1 MNELFTYLFDENVLK
16 NKLREKWIK
25 LYDFNFVDKEII
37 GGLLTTKKN
46 ISDLLTFI
54 YNKATASNLTV
65 EQKEEEEQKEEQIPG
80 ALSIAP
86 STTLKTKTKIEE
98 KKGEKLEKETAKTK
112 SFKKVTIPVPFN
124 LSENKPR
131 ILQEPMAIS
140 NQIKIKPL
148 PLADYKKT
156 SLKEIEEKRKEQ
168 LEIIKKN
175 IIEKNKKAKGFDLQ
189 TDKRPMNFDR
199 IKEEV
204 ENKIQS
210 TLQFDN
216 KYMNPP
222 KDFSKYEADV
232 KYNEA
237 AIIREE
243 YLIDKKNK
251 EEEAALNKILIEKKD
266 SKEFE
271 RWQSEMKIK
280 DDIIKMQEIEK
291 RKLELELNR
300 EVAST
305 YMQRR
310 IQKNQLKA
318 AEHKKQEII
327 NMKKKAEEKAEDI
340 KQKKQVIKEIKKEQ
354 ENVAKQKIQKKKE
367 NQELYKNRKKEFN
380 ELNLI
385 AKEERKIYLERRD
398 DLIRQIRELEKLP
411 IKRTTGFDPT
421 ETPGYGLLEEMSLVE
436 LRERLALQK
445 RMHAD
450 EIKSKKEEN
459 KLRMQERA
467 DEIVNKAQIIQENRD
482 RLRNMKEIERKAKK
496 DAILAEKERIK
507 AAREKS
513 LFEVKQKIE
522 NKKQKLKKED
532 EIFQKKIREIK
543 LQRQFLQLGRD
554 AVEFKQFKQI
564 EDGVERKIND
574 RQNQDLIDQL
584 ALEKIKWVDVK
595 IRHTDAK
602 KINKNM
608 KEMINNYNNA
618 YELSGTLNQMIGDED
633 KMYKKAVYDRERALN
648 KYLQDDIKEKNKFC
662 FEMQQ
667 KTMKKNKSHGIN
679 NRRLSAKNN
688 EKMNNTEK
696 INLNNDEEKKV
707 NEGSD
712 EEEKNE
718 IQNKIDNE
726 NILSQNH
733 SGQRA
738 HSGQPGP
745 ADPQDRRAP
754 ASR

>member
-1 MNELFTYLFDENVLK
+1 MNELFTYLFDEDILK

-25 LYDFNFVDKEII
+25 LYDFNFVDNEII
-37 GGLLTTKKN
+37 GGLLNTKKN

-54 YNKATASNLTV
+54 YNKATASNLPV
-65 EQKEEEEQKEEQIPG
+65 ETKDMAKSELG
-80 ALSIAP
+80 IA
-86 STTLKTKTKIEE
+86 STTEKTKTKIEE
-98 KKGEKLEKETAKTK
+98 TKEAKNVSK
-112 SFKKVTIPVPFN
+112 SKSVKKVTIPVPFN

-131 ILQEPMAIS
+131 ILQEPMAIP
-140 NQIKIKPL
+140 NQLKFKPL
-148 PLADYKKT
+148 PLANYHKT
-156 SLKEIEEKRKEQ
+156 SLNEINEKRKEQ
-168 LEIIKKN
+168 LQLIKNN
-175 IIEKNKKAKGFDLQ
+175 IIERNEKDKGFDLK
-189 TDKRPMNFDR
+189 TDKRPTNIEKVR
-199 IKEEV
+199 EEV
-204 ENKIQS
+204 ENKIKS
-210 TLQFDN
+210 TLQFNN
-216 KYMNPP
+216 KYMNPI
-222 KDFSKYEADV
+222 KDFSKCEADV

-266 SKEFE
+266 SKEFD
-271 RWQSEMKIK
+271 RWQNEMKIK

-318 AEHKKQEII
+318 AEHKKQELL
-327 NMKKKAEEKAEDI
+327 NLKKKAEEKAEDI
-340 KQKKQVIKEIKKEQ
+340 KNKKEVIKELHKGQ
-354 ENVAKQKIQKKKE
+354 ENVVKQKIQKVKD

-385 AKEERKIYLERRD
+385 AKEEQKIYLDRRD

-411 IKRTTGFDPT
+411 IRRTTGFDPT

-445 RMHAD
+445 RMLAD

-467 DEIVNKAQIIQENRD
+467 DELINKAQIIQENRD
-482 RLRNMKEIERKAKK
+482 RLRNQKEIERKAKK
-496 DAILAEKERIK
+496 DARIAEKERLRI
-507 AAREKS
+507 AREKS

-564 EDGVERKIND
+564 EDGMERKIND
-574 RQNQDLIDQL
+574 KQNQDLIDQL
-584 ALEKIKWVDVK
+584 ALEKVNWVDIK
-595 IRHTDAK
+595 IRYKDAQK
-602 KINKNM
+602 SNKST
-608 KEMINNYNNA
+608 KELLNNYNNA
-618 YELSGTLNQMIGDED
+618 YSLSGTLNRMINDED

-648 KYLQDDIKEKNKFC
+648 KYLQEDIKEKNKFC
-662 FEMQQ
+662 FMMQQ
-667 KTMKKNKSHGIN
+667 KTMQKAMKKNKSQMN
-679 NRRLSAKNN
+679 PRRRIFVFL
-688 EKMNNTEK
+688 
-696 INLNNDEEKKV
+696 
-707 NEGSD
+707 GG
-712 EEEKNE
+712 KNE
-718 IQNKIDNE
+718 IRLL
-726 NILSQNH
+726 ILLSFY
-733 SGQRA
+733 QR
-738 HSGQPGP
+738 
-745 ADPQDRRAP
+745 
-754 ASR
+754 

>member
-98 KKGEKLEKETAKTK
+98 KKGEKMEKETAKTK

-696 INLNNDEEKKV
+696 INLNNEEEKKV

-726 NILSQNH
+726 NTLSQN
-733 SGQRA
+733 QA
-738 HSGQPGP
+738 IP
-745 ADPQDRRAP
+745 A
-754 ASR
+754 

>member
-1 MNELFTYLFDENVLK
+1 MNELFTYLFDEDVLK

-25 LYDFNFVDKEII
+25 LYDFNFVDKDII

-54 YNKATASNLTV
+54 YNKATASNLPV
-65 EQKEEEEQKEEQIPG
+65 DEKDKEKEITPNPPT
-80 ALSIAP
+80 IAP
-86 STTLKTKTKIEE
+86 STTLKTTKIEE
-98 KKGEKLEKETAKTK
+98 TKDEKFTKETTKPKTG
-112 SFKKVTIPVPFN
+112 KKVTIPVPFN

-131 ILQEPMAIS
+131 VLQEPMAIS
-140 NQIKIKPL
+140 NQVKIKPL
-148 PLADYKKT
+148 PLANYKKT

-168 LEIIKKN
+168 LQIIKEN
-175 IIEKNKKAKGFDLQ
+175 IIEKNKKAKLFDLK
-189 TDKRPMNFDR
+189 TDKRPTNTEKVR
-199 IKEEV
+199 EEV
-204 ENKIQS
+204 ENKIKA

-216 KYMNPP
+216 KYMNPI
-222 KDFSKYEADV
+222 KDFSKCDADV
-232 KYNEA
+232 RYNEA

-251 EEEAALNKILIEKKD
+251 EEEAALNKILVEKKD

-318 AEHKKQEII
+318 AEHKKQELI

-340 KQKKQVIKEIKKEQ
+340 KQKKEVIKEIHKEQ
-354 ENVAKQKIQKKKE
+354 ENVAKQKAQKKKE
-367 NQELYKNRKKEFN
+367 NQELYKNRKKEYN

-385 AKEERKIYLERRD
+385 AQEEKKILLERRD

-411 IKRTTGFDPT
+411 IRRTTGFDPT

-445 RMHAD
+445 RMHLD

-467 DEIVNKAQIIQENRD
+467 DELVNKAQIIQENRD

-496 DAILAEKERIK
+496 DAIIAEKARIK
-507 AAREKS
+507 AQREKS

-522 NKKQKLKKED
+522 NKKQKLKRED

-696 INLNNDEEKKV
+696 INLNNEEEKKV

-726 NILSQNH
+726 NTLSQN
-733 SGQRA
+733 QA
-738 HSGQPGP
+738 IP
-745 ADPQDRRAP
+745 A
-754 ASR
+754 

>member
-1 MNELFTYLFDENVLK
+1 MNELFTYLFDEDVLK

-25 LYDFNFVDKEII
+25 LYDFNFIDNEVI
-37 GGLLTTKKN
+37 GGLLNTKKN
-46 ISDLLTFI
+46 LGDLLIFI
-54 YNKATASNLTV
+54 YNKATASNLPV
-65 EQKEEEEQKEEQIPG
+65 ETKESPLPQSEIG
-80 ALSIAP
+80 IAT
-86 STTLKTKTKIEE
+86 TTLKTKS
-98 KKGEKLEKETAKTK
+98 KLEETKEGKITK
-112 SFKKVTIPVPFN
+112 SKSVKKVTVPVPFN
-124 LSENKPR
+124 LSQNKPR
-131 ILQEPMAIS
+131 VLQEPMAIS
-140 NQIKIKPL
+140 NHVKPTPL
-148 PLADYKKT
+148 PLANYKKT
-156 SLKEIEEKRKEQ
+156 SLKDIENKRKEHLQ
-168 LEIIKKN
+168 LIKNN
-175 IIEKNKKAKGFDLQ
+175 IIERREKDKGFDLK
-189 TDKRPMNFDR
+189 TDKRPTNFEKVKD
-199 IKEEV
+199 EV
-204 ENKIQS
+204 ENKIKS
-210 TLQFDN
+210 TLQFNN
-216 KYMNPP
+216 KYLNP
-222 KDFSKYEADV
+222 KIDFSKYEADV

-266 SKEFE
+266 SKEFD
-271 RWQSEMKIK
+271 RWQNEMKIK

-318 AEHKKQEII
+318 AEHKKQEML

-340 KQKKQVIKEIKKEQ
+340 KNKKEVIKEIHKGQ
-354 ENVAKQKIQKKKE
+354 ENVIKQKVQKTKD
-367 NQELYKNRKKEFN
+367 NQELYKNRKKEYN

-385 AKEERKIYLERRD
+385 AQEEKKIYLDRRD

-411 IKRTTGFDPT
+411 IRRTTGFDPT

-445 RMHAD
+445 RMLAD

-467 DEIVNKAQIIQENRD
+467 DELVNKAQIIQENRD
-482 RLRNMKEIERKAKK
+482 RLRNQKEIERKAKK
-496 DAILAEKERIK
+496 DAKIAEKERLRM
-507 AAREKS
+507 AREKS

-564 EDGVERKIND
+564 EDGMERKIND

-584 ALEKIKWVDVK
+584 ALEKVKWVDVK
-595 IRHTDAK
+595 GRYDDAK
-602 KINKNM
+602 KSNKYT
-608 KEMINNYNNA
+608 KDLLNNYNNA
-618 YELSGTLNQMIGDED
+618 YSLSSTLNRMIDDED

-648 KYLQDDIKEKNKFC
+648 KYLQEDIKEKNKFC
-662 FEMQQ
+662 FMMQQ
-667 KTMKKNKSHGIN
+667 ETMQKPMKKNKSSVTHRRVNNNLGTNPNIDKIN
-679 NRRLSAKNN
+679 INVNNNIQKEKNN
-688 EKMNNTEK
+688 E
-696 INLNNDEEKKV
+696 EEVQKV

-712 EEEKNE
+712 DDEQNA
-718 IQNKIDNE
+718 IQNKLQNE
-726 NILSQNH
+726 KLLSQN
-733 SGQRA
+733 
-738 HSGQPGP
+738 QPI
-745 ADPQDRRAP
+745 
-754 ASR
+754 ST

>member
-1 MNELFTYLFDENVLK
+1 MNELFTYLFDEDILK

-25 LYDFNFVDKEII
+25 LYDFNFVDKDII

-54 YNKATASNLTV
+54 YNKATASNLPV
-65 EQKEEEEQKEEQIPG
+65 EEQEGIPQ
-80 ALSIAP
+80 SPP
-86 STTLKTKTKIEE
+86 STTLKTKSKLEETKEE
-98 KKGEKLEKETAKTK
+98 KTLKETTTKPKT
-112 SFKKVTIPVPFN
+112 SKKVTIPVPFN

-131 ILQEPMAIS
+131 VLQEPMAIS

-148 PLADYKKT
+148 PLANYKKT
-156 SLKEIEEKRKEQ
+156 SLKDIEEKRKEQ
-168 LEIIKKN
+168 LQIIKNN
-175 IIEKNKKAKGFDLQ
+175 IIDKNKKAKGFDLE
-189 TDKRPMNFDR
+189 TEKRPTNLEKIRD
-199 IKEEV
+199 EV
-204 ENKIQS
+204 ESKIQA

-216 KYMNPP
+216 KYMNPI
-222 KDFSKYEADV
+222 KDFSKCEADV

-251 EEEAALNKILIEKKD
+251 EEEAALNKILVEKKD

-271 RWQSEMKIK
+271 RWQNEMKIK

-327 NMKKKAEEKAEDI
+327 NMKKKAEENAEDVR
-340 KQKKQVIKEIKKEQ
+340 QKKEVIKEIKKEQ
-354 ENVAKQKIQKKKE
+354 ENVVKQKIAKKKE

-385 AKEERKIYLERRD
+385 AQEEKKILLERRD

-411 IKRTTGFDPT
+411 IRRTTGFDPT

-445 RMHAD
+445 RMHLD

-467 DEIVNKAQIIQENRD
+467 DELVYKAQMIQENRD
-482 RLRNMKEIERKAKK
+482 RLRNTKEIERKAKK
-496 DAILAEKERIK
+496 DAIIAEKARIK
-507 AAREKS
+507 AQREKS

-595 IRHTDAK
+595 MKHTDAK
-602 KINKNM
+602 KINKDL
-608 KEMINNYNNA
+608 KEMLNNYNNA
-618 YELSGTLNQMIGDED
+618 YELSGTLNQMIHDED

-667 KTMKKNKSHGIN
+667 KTMKKKNIKKNKSYGTKVN
-679 NRRLSAKNN
+679 NKLA
-688 EKMNNTEK
+688 EKIISDEKLNNTEK
-696 INLNNDEEKKV
+696 INFNNEEDKKV

-718 IQNKIDNE
+718 IQNKIENE
-726 NILSQNH
+726 NILSQN
-733 SGQRA
+733 QA
-738 HSGQPGP
+738 VP
-745 ADPQDRRAP
+745 A
-754 ASR
+754 

>member
-1 MNELFTYLFDENVLK
+1 MNELFTYLFDEDVLK

-25 LYDFNFVDKEII
+25 LYDFNFVDKDII

-46 ISDLLTFI
+46 ISDLLTFV
-54 YNKATASNLTV
+54 YNKATASNLPV
-65 EQKEEEEQKEEQIPG
+65 DEKEKEVSVNPP
-80 ALSIAP
+80 SVAP
-86 STTLKTKTKIEE
+86 STTLKTKTKGEE
-98 KKGEKLEKETAKTK
+98 RKDEKYQKEETKPKTN
-112 SFKKVTIPVPFN
+112 KKVTIPVPFN

-140 NQIKIKPL
+140 NQVKMKLL
-148 PLADYKKT
+148 PLANYKKT
-156 SLKEIEEKRKEQ
+156 SLKDIEEKRKEQ
-168 LEIIKKN
+168 LKIIKNN
-175 IIEKNKKAKGFDLQ
+175 ILEKYKKAKGFELE
-189 TDKRPMNFDR
+189 TEKRPTNLEK
-199 IKEEV
+199 IKAEV
-204 ENKIQS
+204 DEKS
-210 TLQFDN
+210 EAAKQFNN
-216 KYMNPP
+216 KYMNPI
-222 KDFSKYEADV
+222 KDFSKCEADV
-232 KYNEA
+232 RYNEA

-251 EEEAALNKILIEKKD
+251 EEEAALNKILVEKKD

-318 AEHKKQEII
+318 AEHKKQELI

-340 KQKKQVIKEIKKEQ
+340 KQKKEVIKEIHKEQ
-354 ENVAKQKIQKKKE
+354 ENVAKQKAQKKKE
-367 NQELYKNRKKEFN
+367 NQELYKNRKKEYN

-385 AKEERKIYLERRD
+385 AQEEKKILLERRD

-411 IKRTTGFDPT
+411 IRRTTGFDPT

-445 RMHAD
+445 RMHLD

-467 DEIVNKAQIIQENRD
+467 DELVNKAQIIQENRD

-496 DAILAEKERIK
+496 DAIIAEKARIK
-507 AAREKS
+507 AQREKS

-522 NKKQKLKKED
+522 NKKQKLKRED

-595 IRHTDAK
+595 MRHTDAK
-602 KINKNM
+602 KINKDLKDM
-608 KEMINNYNNA
+608 LNNYNNA
-618 YELSGTLNQMIGDED
+618 YELSGTLNQMIHDED

-667 KTMKKNKSHGIN
+667 KTMKKNNIKKNKSYGTNIN
-679 NRRLSAKNN
+679 NKRAENMVNTDKL
-688 EKMNNTEK
+688 NNTEK
-696 INLNNDEEKKV
+696 INFNNDEDKKV

-718 IQNKIDNE
+718 IQNKIENE
-726 NILSQNH
+726 NILSQN
-733 SGQRA
+733 QA
-738 HSGQPGP
+738 VP
-745 ADPQDRRAP
+745 A
-754 ASR
+754 

>member
-25 LYDFNFVDKEII
+25 LYDFNFVDKDII

-54 YNKATASNLTV
+54 YNKATASHLSV
-65 EQKEEEEQKEEQIPG
+65 DEKEESAPFPETVG
-80 ALSIAP
+80 P
-86 STTLKTKTKIEE
+86 STTVGTKSKPEETKGGQ
-98 KKGEKLEKETAKTK
+98 KFEKELSKPK
-112 SFKKVTIPVPFN
+112 LNKKVTIPVPFN

-131 ILQEPMAIS
+131 VLQEPMAIS

-148 PLADYKKT
+148 PLANYKKT

-168 LEIIKKN
+168 LQIIKNN
-175 IIEKNKKAKGFDLQ
+175 IIEKHKKAKAFELQ
-189 TDKRPMNFDR
+189 TDKRPTNIEKIRD
-199 IKEEV
+199 EV

-216 KYMNPP
+216 KYMNPI
-222 KDFSKYEADV
+222 KDFSKCDADV

-310 IQKNQLKA
+310 IQKNQIKA

-327 NMKKKAEEKAEDI
+327 NMKKRAEEKAEDI
-340 KQKKQVIKEIKKEQ
+340 RQKKEVIKEIQKEK
-354 ENVAKQKIQKKKE
+354 ENVVKQKIQKKKE

-385 AKEERKIYLERRD
+385 SQEEKKIYLQRRD

-445 RMHAD
+445 KMHLD

-467 DEIVNKAQIIQENRD
+467 DELVNKAQIIQENRD

-496 DAILAEKERIK
+496 DAIIREKERIK
-507 AAREKS
+507 AMREKS

-595 IRHTDAK
+595 IKHTDAK
-602 KINKNM
+602 KVNKDL
-608 KEMINNYNNA
+608 KEMLNNYNKE
-618 YELSGTLNQMIGDED
+618 YELSGTLNQMIDDED

-667 KTMKKNKSHGIN
+667 KTMKKNTIKKNKSHGNNIN
-679 NRRLSAKNN
+679 NKKIEGIPSIN
-688 EKMNNTEK
+688 MNNTEK
-696 INLNNDEEKKV
+696 INLNNEDKKV
-707 NEGSD
+707 NDGSD

-726 NILSQNH
+726 NILAQN
-733 SGQRA
+733 
-738 HSGQPGP
+738 QPIP
-745 ADPQDRRAP
+745 A
-754 ASR
+754 

>member
-1 MNELFTYLFDENVLK
+1 MNELFTYLLDEDVLK

-25 LYDFNFVDKEII
+25 LYDFNFVDKDII

-54 YNKATASNLTV
+54 YNKATASNLPV
-65 EQKEEEEQKEEQIPG
+65 DEKEIEKEITPNPPT
-80 ALSIAP
+80 IAP
-86 STTLKTKTKIEE
+86 STTLKTTKIEE
-98 KKGEKLEKETAKTK
+98 TKDEKFTKETTKPKTG
-112 SFKKVTIPVPFN
+112 KKVTIPVPFN

-140 NQIKIKPL
+140 NQVKIKPL
-148 PLADYKKT
+148 PLANYKKT

-168 LEIIKKN
+168 LQIIKEN
-175 IIEKNKKAKGFDLQ
+175 IIEKNKKAKLFDLK
-189 TDKRPMNFDR
+189 TDKRPTNTEKVR
-199 IKEEV
+199 EEV
-204 ENKIQS
+204 ENKIKA
-210 TLQFDN
+210 TLQFNN
-216 KYMNPP
+216 KYMNPI
-222 KDFSKYEADV
+222 KDFSKCDADV
-232 KYNEA
+232 RYNEA

-251 EEEAALNKILIEKKD
+251 EEEAALNKILVEKKD

-318 AEHKKQEII
+318 AEHKKQELI

-340 KQKKQVIKEIKKEQ
+340 KQKKEVIKEIHKEQ
-354 ENVAKQKIQKKKE
+354 ENVAKQKAQKKKE
-367 NQELYKNRKKEFN
+367 NQELYKNRKKEYN

-385 AKEERKIYLERRD
+385 AQEEKKILLERRD

-411 IKRTTGFDPT
+411 IRRTTGFDPT

-445 RMHAD
+445 RMHLD

-467 DEIVNKAQIIQENRD
+467 DELVNKAQIIQENRD

-496 DAILAEKERIK
+496 DAIIAEKARIK
-507 AAREKS
+507 AQREKS

-522 NKKQKLKKED
+522 NKKQKLKRED

-584 ALEKIKWVDVK
+584 ALEKIKWGDVK
-595 IRHTDAK
+595 MRHTDAK
-602 KINKNM
+602 KINKDLKDM
-608 KEMINNYNNA
+608 LNNYNNA
-618 YELSGTLNQMIGDED
+618 YELSGTLNQMIHDED

-667 KTMKKNKSHGIN
+667 KTMKKNNIKKNKSYGTNIN
-679 NRRLSAKNN
+679 NKRAENMVN
-688 EKMNNTEK
+688 TEKLNNTEK
-696 INLNNDEEKKV
+696 INFNNDEDKKV

-718 IQNKIDNE
+718 IQNKIENE
-726 NILSQNH
+726 NILSQN
-733 SGQRA
+733 QA
-738 HSGQPGP
+738 VP
-745 ADPQDRRAP
+745 A
-754 ASR
+754 

>member
-1 MNELFTYLFDENVLK
+1 MNELFTYLFDEDVLK

-25 LYDFNFVDKEII
+25 LYDFNFVDKDII

-54 YNKATASNLTV
+54 YNKATASHLSV
-65 EQKEEEEQKEEQIPG
+65 DEKEEPTPSPQSVG
-80 ALSIAP
+80 P
-86 STTLKTKTKIEE
+86 STTLMTKSKPEETKG
-98 KKGEKLEKETAKTK
+98 GEKTDKDLTRPKTN
-112 SFKKVTIPVPFN
+112 KKVTIPVPFN

-148 PLADYKKT
+148 PLANYKKT

-168 LEIIKKN
+168 LQIIKEN

-189 TDKRPMNFDR
+189 TDKRPTNIEKIR
-199 IKEEV
+199 EEV
-204 ENKIQS
+204 EKKIQS

-216 KYMNPP
+216 KYMNPI
-222 KDFSKYEADV
+222 KDFSKCEADV

-251 EEEAALNKILIEKKD
+251 EEEAALNKILVEKKD

-291 RKLELELNR
+291 RKLELEMNR

-310 IQKNQLKA
+310 IQKNQIKA

-327 NMKKKAEEKAEDI
+327 NMKKRAEEKAEDI
-340 KQKKQVIKEIKKEQ
+340 RLKKEVIKEIQKEK
-354 ENVAKQKIQKKKE
+354 ENVVKQKIQKKKE

-385 AKEERKIYLERRD
+385 SQEEKKIYLQRRD

-421 ETPGYGLLEEMSLVE
+421 ETPGYGFLEEMSLVE

-445 RMHAD
+445 RMHLD

-467 DEIVNKAQIIQENRD
+467 DELVNKAQIIQENRD

-496 DAILAEKERIK
+496 DAIMREKERIK
-507 AAREKS
+507 AMREKS

-584 ALEKIKWVDVK
+584 ALEKIKWGDVK

-602 KINKNM
+602 KVNKDL
-608 KEMINNYNNA
+608 KEMINNYNKD
-618 YELSGTLNQMIGDED
+618 YELSGTLNQMIDDED

-667 KTMKKNKSHGIN
+667 KTMKKNTIKKNKSHGNNIN
-679 NRRLSAKNN
+679 NKKIVGGVPVREN
-688 EKMNNTEK
+688 MNNTEK
-696 INLNNDEEKKV
+696 INFNNNEDKKV
-707 NEGSD
+707 NDGSD

-718 IQNKIDNE
+718 IRNKIENE
-726 NILSQNH
+726 NILSQN
-733 SGQRA
+733 QA
-738 HSGQPGP
+738 IP
-745 ADPQDRRAP
+745 A
-754 ASR
+754 

>member
-25 LYDFNFVDKEII
+25 LYDFNFVDKDII

-54 YNKATASNLTV
+54 YNKATASNLPV
-65 EQKEEEEQKEEQIPG
+65 EEKEKEKESAGPSPTSVAQ
-80 ALSIAP
+80 
-86 STTLKTKTKIEE
+86 STTLKTKTKTEDS
-98 KKGEKLEKETAKTK
+98 KNQKTGVEVSKIK
-112 SFKKVTIPVPFN
+112 SAKKVTIPVPFN

-140 NQIKIKPL
+140 NEIKIKPL
-148 PLADYKKT
+148 PLANYKKT
-156 SLKEIEEKRKEQ
+156 SLKDIEDKRKEHLQ
-168 LEIIKKN
+168 IIKKN
-175 IIEKNKKAKGFDLQ
+175 IMERNEKSKGFDLE
-189 TDKRPMNFDR
+189 TDKRPTNLEK

-204 ENKIQS
+204 ENKIKS

-216 KYMNPP
+216 KYMNPI
-222 KDFSKYEADV
+222 KDFSKCEADV

-318 AEHKKQEII
+318 AEHKKQEMI
-327 NMKKKAEEKAEDI
+327 NMKKKEEEKKEDI
-340 KQKKQVIKEIKKEQ
+340 KQKKEVIKEIKKEQ
-354 ENVAKQKIQKKKE
+354 ENVAKQKILKKKE

-385 AKEERKIYLERRD
+385 AQEEKKIYLERRD

-445 RMHAD
+445 KMHAD
-450 EIKSKKEEN
+450 EIRAKKEEN
-459 KLRMQERA
+459 KLKMQERA
-467 DEIVNKAQIIQENRD
+467 DELVNKAQIIQENRD

-496 DAILAEKERIK
+496 DAALAQKQRIK
-507 AAREKS
+507 EQREKS
-513 LFEVKQKIE
+513 LFLVKQKIE

-564 EDGVERKIND
+564 EDGIERKIND

-584 ALEKIKWVDVK
+584 ATEKIKWADVT

-602 KINKNM
+602 KVNKDM
-608 KEMINNYNNA
+608 KDMVNNYNKA
-618 YELSGTLNQMIGDED
+618 YALSSTLDQMVNDED

-667 KTMKKNKSHGIN
+667 KTMKKNIKKNKSDVN
-679 NRRLSAKNN
+679 NKLDKKK
-688 EKMNNTEK
+688 EGVNTEK
-696 INLNNDEEKKV
+696 INNNINDDKKV

-718 IQNKIDNE
+718 ILNKIENE
-726 NILSQNH
+726 NILSQN
-733 SGQRA
+733 QA
-738 HSGQPGP
+738 IP
-745 ADPQDRRAP
+745 A
-754 ASR
+754 

>member
-131 ILQEPMAIS
+131 ILKEPMAIS

-679 NRRLSAKNN
+679 NKRLSAKNN

-696 INLNNDEEKKV
+696 INLNNEEEKKV

-726 NILSQNH
+726 NTLSQN
-733 SGQRA
+733 QA
-738 HSGQPGP
+738 IP
-745 ADPQDRRAP
+745 A
-754 ASR
+754 

>member
-1 MNELFTYLFDENVLK
+1 MNELFTYLFDEDVLK

-25 LYDFNFVDKEII
+25 LYDFNFVDKDII

-46 ISDLLTFI
+46 ISDLLTFV
-54 YNKATASNLTV
+54 YNKATASNLPV
-65 EQKEEEEQKEEQIPG
+65 DEKEKEVSVNPP
-80 ALSIAP
+80 SVAP
-86 STTLKTKTKIEE
+86 STTLKTKTKGEE
-98 KKGEKLEKETAKTK
+98 RKDEKYQKEETKPKTN
-112 SFKKVTIPVPFN
+112 KKVTIPVPFN

-140 NQIKIKPL
+140 NQVKMKPL
-148 PLADYKKT
+148 PLANYKKT

-168 LEIIKKN
+168 LKIIKNN
-175 IIEKNKKAKGFDLQ
+175 ILEKYKKAKGFELE
-189 TDKRPMNFDR
+189 TEKRPTNFEK
-199 IKEEV
+199 IKAEV
-204 ENKIQS
+204 DEKS
-210 TLQFDN
+210 EAAKQFNN
-216 KYMNPP
+216 KYMNPI
-222 KDFSKYEADV
+222 KDFSKCEADV
-232 KYNEA
+232 RYNEA

-310 IQKNQLKA
+310 SQKNQLKA
-318 AEHKKQEII
+318 AEHKKQEAI
-327 NMKKKAEEKAEDI
+327 NMKKRALEKEEAI
-340 KQKKQVIKEIKKEQ
+340 KQKKEVIKEIQKEKG
-354 ENVAKQKIQKKKE
+354 NFAKNKMQKEKE
-367 NQELYKNRKKEFN
+367 NQELYKNRKKEYN

-385 AKEERKIYLERRD
+385 AQEEKKILLERRD

-411 IKRTTGFDPT
+411 IRRTTGFDPT

-445 RMHAD
+445 RMHLD

-467 DEIVNKAQIIQENRD
+467 DELVNKAQIIQENRD
-482 RLRNMKEIERKAKK
+482 RLRNIKEVERKAKK
-496 DAILAEKERIK
+496 DAIIAEKERIK

-522 NKKQKLKKED
+522 NKKQKLKRED

-574 RQNQDLIDQL
+574 KQNQDLIDQL

-595 IRHTDAK
+595 ILHNDAK
-602 KINKNM
+602 KVNKDM
-608 KEMINNYNNA
+608 KEMINNYNKD
-618 YELSGTLNQMIGDED
+618 YELSGTLNQMIHEED

-667 KTMKKNKSHGIN
+667 KTMKKNNIKKNKSYGTNITN
-679 NRRLSAKNN
+679 KKTENLISN
-688 EKMNNTEK
+688 EKLNNTEK
-696 INLNNDEEKKV
+696 INFNTDEDKKV

-712 EEEKNE
+712 DEEKNE
-718 IQNKIDNE
+718 IQNKIENE
-726 NILSQNH
+726 NILSQN
-733 SGQRA
+733 QA
-738 HSGQPGP
+738 VP
-745 ADPQDRRAP
+745 A
-754 ASR
+754 

>member
-37 GGLLTTKKN
+37 GGLLTNKKN

-222 KDFSKYEADV
+222 KDFSKCEADV

-696 INLNNDEEKKV
+696 INLNNEEEKKV

-726 NILSQNH
+726 NTLSQN
-733 SGQRA
+733 QA
-738 HSGQPGP
+738 IP
-745 ADPQDRRAP
+745 A
-754 ASR
+754 

>member
-1 MNELFTYLFDENVLK
+1 MNELFTYLFDEDVLK

-25 LYDFNFVDKEII
+25 LYDFNFVDKDII

-54 YNKATASNLTV
+54 YNKATASNLPV
-65 EQKEEEEQKEEQIPG
+65 DEKEKEATLNAP
-80 ALSIAP
+80 SIAP
-86 STTLKTKTKIEE
+86 STTLKTKTKGEE
-98 KKGEKLEKETAKTK
+98 RKDEKYPKEEIKPK
-112 SFKKVTIPVPFN
+112 INKKVTIPVPFN

-131 ILQEPMAIS
+131 ILQKPMAIS
-140 NQIKIKPL
+140 NQVKMKPL
-148 PLADYKKT
+148 PLANYKKT

-168 LEIIKKN
+168 LKIIKNN
-175 IIEKNKKAKGFDLQ
+175 ILEKYKKAKGFELE
-189 TDKRPMNFDR
+189 TEKRPTNFEK
-199 IKEEV
+199 IKAEV
-204 ENKIQS
+204 DEKS
-210 TLQFDN
+210 EAAKQFNN
-216 KYMNPP
+216 KYMNPI
-222 KDFSKYEADV
+222 KDFSKCEADV
-232 KYNEA
+232 RYNEA

-318 AEHKKQEII
+318 AEHKKQEAI
-327 NMKKKAEEKAEDI
+327 NMKKRALEKEEAI
-340 KQKKQVIKEIKKEQ
+340 KQKKEVIKEIQKEKG
-354 ENVAKQKIQKKKE
+354 NFAKNKMQKEKE
-367 NQELYKNRKKEFN
+367 NQELYKNRKKEYN

-385 AKEERKIYLERRD
+385 AQEEKKILLERRD

-411 IKRTTGFDPT
+411 IRRTTGFDPT

-445 RMHAD
+445 RMHLD

-467 DEIVNKAQIIQENRD
+467 DELVNKAQIIQENRD
-482 RLRNMKEIERKAKK
+482 RLRNIKEVERKAKK
-496 DAILAEKERIK
+496 DAIIAEKERIK

-522 NKKQKLKKED
+522 NKKQKLKRED

-574 RQNQDLIDQL
+574 KQNQDLIDQL

-595 IRHTDAK
+595 ILHNDAK
-602 KINKNM
+602 KVNKDM
-608 KEMINNYNNA
+608 KEMINNYNKD
-618 YELSGTLNQMIGDED
+618 YELSGTLNQMIHEED

-667 KTMKKNKSHGIN
+667 KTMKKNNIKKNKSYGTNITN
-679 NRRLSAKNN
+679 KKTENLISN
-688 EKMNNTEK
+688 EKLNNTEK
-696 INLNNDEEKKV
+696 INFNTDEDKKV

-712 EEEKNE
+712 DEEKNE
-718 IQNKIDNE
+718 IQNKIENE
-726 NILSQNH
+726 NILSQN
-733 SGQRA
+733 QA
-738 HSGQPGP
+738 VP
-745 ADPQDRRAP
+745 A
-754 ASR
+754 

>member
-1 MNELFTYLFDENVLK
+1 MNRTYIKDVKLGERNKVEGFIENIR
-16 NKLREKWIK
+16 NKKTMAFIVVKDTTGKLQVTIEKEK
-25 LYDFNFVDKEII
+25 YPEIAEKI
-37 GGLLTTKKN
+37 E
-46 ISDLLTFI
+46 DLLVHSVISVEGVVTANDFVKMGGKEMLPDTLEVLS
-54 YNKATASNLTV
+54 KA
-65 EQKEEEEQKEEQIPG
+65 E
-80 ALSIAP
+80 AL
-86 STTLKTKTKIEE
+86 
-98 KKGEKLEKETAKTK
+98 
-112 SFKKVTIPVPFN
+112 
-124 LSENKPR
+124 
-131 ILQEPMAIS
+131 PMGDDANIDTR
-140 NQIKIKPL
+140 L
-148 PLADYKKT
+148 DY
-156 SLKEIEEKRKEQ
+156 RWV
-168 LEIIKKN
+168 
-175 IIEKNKKAKGFDLQ
+175 DLR
-189 TDKRPMNFDR
+189 TDKRPTNTEKVR
-199 IKEEV
+199 EEV
-204 ENKIQS
+204 ENKIKA

-216 KYMNPP
+216 KYMNPI
-222 KDFSKYEADV
+222 KDFSKCDADV
-232 KYNEA
+232 RYNEA

-251 EEEAALNKILIEKKD
+251 EEEAALNKILVEKKD

-318 AEHKKQEII
+318 AEHKKQELI

-340 KQKKQVIKEIKKEQ
+340 KQKKEVIKEIHKEQ
-354 ENVAKQKIQKKKE
+354 ENVAKQKAQKKKE
-367 NQELYKNRKKEFN
+367 NQELYKNRKKEYN

-385 AKEERKIYLERRD
+385 AQEEKKILLERRD

-411 IKRTTGFDPT
+411 IRRTTGFDPT

-445 RMHAD
+445 RMHLD

-467 DEIVNKAQIIQENRD
+467 DELVNKAQIIQENRD
-482 RLRNMKEIERKAKK
+482 RLRNMKEVERKAKK
-496 DAILAEKERIK
+496 DAIIAEKARIK
-507 AAREKS
+507 AQREKS

-595 IRHTDAK
+595 MRHTDAK
-602 KINKNM
+602 KINKDL
-608 KEMINNYNNA
+608 KEMLNNYNNA
-618 YELSGTLNQMIGDED
+618 YELSGTLNQMIHDED

-667 KTMKKNKSHGIN
+667 KTMKKNNIKKNKSYGTNIN
-679 NRRLSAKNN
+679 NKRTENMVN
-688 EKMNNTEK
+688 TEKLNNTEK
-696 INLNNDEEKKV
+696 INFNTDEDKKV
-707 NEGSD
+707 NEGTD

-726 NILSQNH
+726 NILSQN
-733 SGQRA
+733 QA
-738 HSGQPGP
+738 IP
-745 ADPQDRRAP
+745 A
-754 ASR
+754 

>member
-25 LYDFNFVDKEII
+25 LYDFNFVDKDII

-54 YNKATASNLTV
+54 YNKATASHLSV
-65 EQKEEEEQKEEQIPG
+65 DEKEESAPFPETVG
-80 ALSIAP
+80 P
-86 STTLKTKTKIEE
+86 STTVGTKSKPEETKGGQ
-98 KKGEKLEKETAKTK
+98 KFEKELSKPK
-112 SFKKVTIPVPFN
+112 LNKKVTIPVPFN

-131 ILQEPMAIS
+131 VLQEPMAIS

-148 PLADYKKT
+148 PLANYKKT

-168 LEIIKKN
+168 LQIIKNN
-175 IIEKNKKAKGFDLQ
+175 IIEKHKKAKAFDLQ
-189 TDKRPMNFDR
+189 TDKRPTNIEKIRD
-199 IKEEV
+199 EV

-216 KYMNPP
+216 KYMNPI
-222 KDFSKYEADV
+222 KDFSKCDADV

-310 IQKNQLKA
+310 IQKNQIKA

-327 NMKKKAEEKAEDI
+327 NMKKRAEEKAEDI
-340 KQKKQVIKEIKKEQ
+340 RQKKEVIKEIQKEK
-354 ENVAKQKIQKKKE
+354 ENVVKQKNQKKKE

-385 AKEERKIYLERRD
+385 SQEEKKIYLQRRD

-445 RMHAD
+445 KMHLD

-467 DEIVNKAQIIQENRD
+467 DELVNKAQIIQENRD

-496 DAILAEKERIK
+496 DAIIREKERIK
-507 AAREKS
+507 AMREKS

-595 IRHTDAK
+595 IKHTDAK
-602 KINKNM
+602 KVNKDL
-608 KEMINNYNNA
+608 KEMLNNYNKE
-618 YELSGTLNQMIGDED
+618 YELSGTLNQMIDDED

-667 KTMKKNKSHGIN
+667 KTMKKNTIKKNKSHGNNIN
-679 NRRLSAKNN
+679 NKKIEGVPSIN
-688 EKMNNTEK
+688 MNNTEK
-696 INLNNDEEKKV
+696 INLNNEDKKV
-707 NEGSD
+707 NDGSD

-726 NILSQNH
+726 NILAQN
-733 SGQRA
+733 
-738 HSGQPGP
+738 QPIP
-745 ADPQDRRAP
+745 A
-754 ASR
+754 

>member
-25 LYDFNFVDKEII
+25 LYDFNFVDKDII

-54 YNKATASNLTV
+54 YNKATASHLSV
-65 EQKEEEEQKEEQIPG
+65 DEKEESAPFPETVG
-80 ALSIAP
+80 P
-86 STTLKTKTKIEE
+86 STTVGTKSKPEETKGGQ
-98 KKGEKLEKETAKTK
+98 KFEKELSKPK
-112 SFKKVTIPVPFN
+112 LNKKVTIPVPFN

-131 ILQEPMAIS
+131 VLQEPMAIS

-148 PLADYKKT
+148 PLANYKKT

-168 LEIIKKN
+168 LQIIKNN
-175 IIEKNKKAKGFDLQ
+175 IIEKHKKAKAFDLQ
-189 TDKRPMNFDR
+189 TDKRPTNIEKIRD
-199 IKEEV
+199 EV

-216 KYMNPP
+216 KYMNPI
-222 KDFSKYEADV
+222 KDFSKCDADV

-310 IQKNQLKA
+310 IQKNQIKA

-327 NMKKKAEEKAEDI
+327 NMKKRAEEKAEDI
-340 KQKKQVIKEIKKEQ
+340 RQKKEVIKEIQKEK
-354 ENVAKQKIQKKKE
+354 ENVVKQKIQKKKE

-385 AKEERKIYLERRD
+385 SQEEKKIYLQRRD

-445 RMHAD
+445 KMHLD

-467 DEIVNKAQIIQENRD
+467 DELVNKAQIIQENRD

-496 DAILAEKERIK
+496 DAIIREKERIK
-507 AAREKS
+507 AMREKS

-595 IRHTDAK
+595 IKHTDAK
-602 KINKNM
+602 KVNKDL
-608 KEMINNYNNA
+608 KEMLNNYNKE
-618 YELSGTLNQMIGDED
+618 YELSGTLNQMIDDED

-667 KTMKKNKSHGIN
+667 KTMKKNTIKKNKSHGNNIN
-679 NRRLSAKNN
+679 NKKIEGIPSIN
-688 EKMNNTEK
+688 MNNTEK
-696 INLNNDEEKKV
+696 ININNEDKKV
-707 NEGSD
+707 NDGSD

-726 NILSQNH
+726 NILAQN
-733 SGQRA
+733 
-738 HSGQPGP
+738 QPIP
-745 ADPQDRRAP
+745 A
-754 ASR
+754 

>member
-1 MNELFTYLFDENVLK
+1 MNELFTYLFDEDVLK

-25 LYDFNFVDKEII
+25 LYDFNFVDKDII

-54 YNKATASNLTV
+54 YNKATASNLPV
-65 EQKEEEEQKEEQIPG
+65 DEKEKEKEKETTLNPPT
-80 ALSIAP
+80 IAP
-86 STTLKTKTKIEE
+86 STTLKTTKIEE
-98 KKGEKLEKETAKTK
+98 TKDEKFTKETTKPKTG
-112 SFKKVTIPVPFN
+112 KKVTIPVPFN

-131 ILQEPMAIS
+131 VLQEPMAIS
-140 NQIKIKPL
+140 NQVKIKPL
-148 PLADYKKT
+148 PLANYKKT

-168 LEIIKKN
+168 LQIIKEN
-175 IIEKNKKAKGFDLQ
+175 IIEKNKKAKLFDLR
-189 TDKRPMNFDR
+189 TDKRPTNTEKVR
-199 IKEEV
+199 EEV
-204 ENKIQS
+204 ENKIKA

-216 KYMNPP
+216 KYMNPI
-222 KDFSKYEADV
+222 KDFSKCDADV
-232 KYNEA
+232 RYNEA

-251 EEEAALNKILIEKKD
+251 EEEAALNKILVEKKD

-318 AEHKKQEII
+318 AEHKKQELI

-340 KQKKQVIKEIKKEQ
+340 KQKKEVIKEIHKEQ
-354 ENVAKQKIQKKKE
+354 ENVAKQKAQKKKE
-367 NQELYKNRKKEFN
+367 NQELYKNRKKEYN

-385 AKEERKIYLERRD
+385 AQEEKKILLERRD

-411 IKRTTGFDPT
+411 IRRTTGFDPT

-445 RMHAD
+445 RMHLD

-467 DEIVNKAQIIQENRD
+467 DELVNKAQIIQENRD

-496 DAILAEKERIK
+496 DAILAEKARIK
-507 AAREKS
+507 AQREKS

-522 NKKQKLKKED
+522 NKKQKLKRED

-595 IRHTDAK
+595 MRHTDAK
-602 KINKNM
+602 KINKDLKDM
-608 KEMINNYNNA
+608 LNNYNNA
-618 YELSGTLNQMIGDED
+618 YELSGTLNQMIHDED

-667 KTMKKNKSHGIN
+667 KTMKKNNIKKNKSYGTNIN
-679 NRRLSAKNN
+679 NKRAENMVNTDKLNN
-688 EKMNNTEK
+688 IEK
-696 INLNNDEEKKV
+696 INFNNDEDKKV

-718 IQNKIDNE
+718 IQNKIENE
-726 NILSQNH
+726 NILSQN
-733 SGQRA
+733 QA
-738 HSGQPGP
+738 VP
-745 ADPQDRRAP
+745 A
-754 ASR
+754 

>member
-25 LYDFNFVDKEII
+25 LYDFNFVDKDII

-54 YNKATASNLTV
+54 YNKATASHLSV
-65 EQKEEEEQKEEQIPG
+65 DEKEESAPFHETVG
-80 ALSIAP
+80 P
-86 STTLKTKTKIEE
+86 STTVGTKSKPEETKGGQ
-98 KKGEKLEKETAKTK
+98 KFEKELSKPK
-112 SFKKVTIPVPFN
+112 LNKKVTIPVPFN

-131 ILQEPMAIS
+131 VLQEPMAIS

-148 PLADYKKT
+148 PLANYKKT

-168 LEIIKKN
+168 LQIIKNN
-175 IIEKNKKAKGFDLQ
+175 IIEKHKKAKAFDLQ
-189 TDKRPMNFDR
+189 TDKRPTNIEKIRD
-199 IKEEV
+199 EV
-204 ENKIQS
+204 ENKILS

-216 KYMNPP
+216 KYMNPI
-222 KDFSKYEADV
+222 KDFSKCDADV

-310 IQKNQLKA
+310 IQKNQIKA

-327 NMKKKAEEKAEDI
+327 NMKKRAEEKAEDI
-340 KQKKQVIKEIKKEQ
+340 RQKKEVIKEIQKEK
-354 ENVAKQKIQKKKE
+354 ENVVKQKIQKKKE

-385 AKEERKIYLERRD
+385 SQEEKKIYLQRRD

-445 RMHAD
+445 KMHLD

-467 DEIVNKAQIIQENRD
+467 DELVNKAQIIQENRD

-496 DAILAEKERIK
+496 DAIIREKERIK
-507 AAREKS
+507 AMREKS

-595 IRHTDAK
+595 IKHTDAK
-602 KINKNM
+602 KVNKDL
-608 KEMINNYNNA
+608 KEMLNNYNKE
-618 YELSGTLNQMIGDED
+618 YELSGTLNQMIDDED

-667 KTMKKNKSHGIN
+667 KTMKKNTIKKNKSHGNNIN
-679 NRRLSAKNN
+679 NKKIEGIPSIN
-688 EKMNNTEK
+688 MNNTEK
-696 INLNNDEEKKV
+696 INLNNEDKKV
-707 NEGSD
+707 NDGSD

-726 NILSQNH
+726 NILAQN
-733 SGQRA
+733 
-738 HSGQPGP
+738 QPIP
-745 ADPQDRRAP
+745 A
-754 ASR
+754 

>member
-98 KKGEKLEKETAKTK
+98 KKGEKLEKERAKTK

-222 KDFSKYEADV
+222 KDFSKCEADV

-291 RKLELELNR
+291 RKLE
-300 EVAST
+300 
-305 YMQRR
+305 
-310 IQKNQLKA
+310 
-318 AEHKKQEII
+318 
-327 NMKKKAEEKAEDI
+327 
-340 KQKKQVIKEIKKEQ
+340 
-354 ENVAKQKIQKKKE
+354 
-367 NQELYKNRKKEFN
+367 
-380 ELNLI
+380 
-385 AKEERKIYLERRD
+385 
-398 DLIRQIRELEKLP
+398 
-411 IKRTTGFDPT
+411 
-421 ETPGYGLLEEMSLVE
+421 
-436 LRERLALQK
+436 
-445 RMHAD
+445 
-450 EIKSKKEEN
+450 
-459 KLRMQERA
+459 
-467 DEIVNKAQIIQENRD
+467 
-482 RLRNMKEIERKAKK
+482 
-496 DAILAEKERIK
+496 
-507 AAREKS
+507 
-513 LFEVKQKIE
+513 
-522 NKKQKLKKED
+522 
-532 EIFQKKIREIK
+532 
-543 LQRQFLQLGRD
+543 
-554 AVEFKQFKQI
+554 
-564 EDGVERKIND
+564 
-574 RQNQDLIDQL
+574 
-584 ALEKIKWVDVK
+584 
-595 IRHTDAK
+595 
-602 KINKNM
+602 
-608 KEMINNYNNA
+608 
-618 YELSGTLNQMIGDED
+618 
-633 KMYKKAVYDRERALN
+633 
-648 KYLQDDIKEKNKFC
+648 
-662 FEMQQ
+662 
-667 KTMKKNKSHGIN
+667 
-679 NRRLSAKNN
+679 
-688 EKMNNTEK
+688 
-696 INLNNDEEKKV
+696 
-707 NEGSD
+707 
-712 EEEKNE
+712 
-718 IQNKIDNE
+718 
-726 NILSQNH
+726 
-733 SGQRA
+733 
-738 HSGQPGP
+738 
-745 ADPQDRRAP
+745 
-754 ASR
+754 

>member
-1 MNELFTYLFDENVLK
+1 MNELFTYLFDEDVLK

-25 LYDFNFVDKEII
+25 LYDFNFVDKDII

-54 YNKATASNLTV
+54 YNKATASNLPV
-65 EQKEEEEQKEEQIPG
+65 DEKEKEKEKETTLIPPT
-80 ALSIAP
+80 IAP
-86 STTLKTKTKIEE
+86 STTLKTTKIEE
-98 KKGEKLEKETAKTK
+98 TKDEKFTKETTKPKTG
-112 SFKKVTIPVPFN
+112 KKVTIPVPFN

-131 ILQEPMAIS
+131 VLQEPMAIS
-140 NQIKIKPL
+140 NQVKIKPL
-148 PLADYKKT
+148 PLANYKKT

-168 LEIIKKN
+168 LQIIKEN
-175 IIEKNKKAKGFDLQ
+175 IIEKNKKAKLFDLK
-189 TDKRPMNFDR
+189 TDKRPTNTEKVR
-199 IKEEV
+199 EEV
-204 ENKIQS
+204 ENKIKA
-210 TLQFDN
+210 TLQFNN
-216 KYMNPP
+216 KYMNPI
-222 KDFSKYEADV
+222 KDFSKCDADV
-232 KYNEA
+232 RYNEA

-251 EEEAALNKILIEKKD
+251 EEEAALNKILVEKKD

-318 AEHKKQEII
+318 AEHKKQELI

-340 KQKKQVIKEIKKEQ
+340 KQKKEVIKEIHKEQ
-354 ENVAKQKIQKKKE
+354 ENVAKQKAQKKKE
-367 NQELYKNRKKEFN
+367 NQELYKNRKKEYN

-385 AKEERKIYLERRD
+385 AQEEKKILLERRD

-411 IKRTTGFDPT
+411 IRRTTGFDPT

-445 RMHAD
+445 RMHLD

-467 DEIVNKAQIIQENRD
+467 DELVNKAQIIQENRD

-496 DAILAEKERIK
+496 DAILAEKARIK
-507 AAREKS
+507 AQREKS

-522 NKKQKLKKED
+522 NKKQKLKRED

-595 IRHTDAK
+595 MRHTDAK
-602 KINKNM
+602 KINKDLKDM
-608 KEMINNYNNA
+608 LNNYNNA
-618 YELSGTLNQMIGDED
+618 YELSGTLNQMIHDED

-667 KTMKKNKSHGIN
+667 KTMKKNNIKKNKSYGTNIN
-679 NRRLSAKNN
+679 NKRAENMVNTDKL
-688 EKMNNTEK
+688 NNTEK
-696 INLNNDEEKKV
+696 INFNNDEDKKV

-718 IQNKIDNE
+718 IQNKIENE
-726 NILSQNH
+726 NILSQN
-733 SGQRA
+733 QA
-738 HSGQPGP
+738 VP
-745 ADPQDRRAP
+745 A
-754 ASR
+754 

>member
-25 LYDFNFVDKEII
+25 LYDFNFVDKDII

-54 YNKATASNLTV
+54 YNKATASNLPV
-65 EQKEEEEQKEEQIPG
+65 EEKEKEKESAGPSPTSVAQ
-80 ALSIAP
+80 
-86 STTLKTKTKIEE
+86 STTLKTKTKTEDS
-98 KKGEKLEKETAKTK
+98 KNQKTGVEVSKIK
-112 SFKKVTIPVPFN
+112 SAKKVTIPVPFN

-140 NQIKIKPL
+140 NEIKIKPL
-148 PLADYKKT
+148 PLANYKKT
-156 SLKEIEEKRKEQ
+156 SLKDIEDKRKEHLQ
-168 LEIIKKN
+168 IIKKN
-175 IIEKNKKAKGFDLQ
+175 IMERNEKSKGFDLE
-189 TDKRPMNFDR
+189 TDKRPTNLEK

-204 ENKIQS
+204 ENKIKS

-216 KYMNPP
+216 KYMNPI
-222 KDFSKYEADV
+222 KDFSKCEADV

-385 AKEERKIYLERRD
+385 AQEEKKIYLERRD

-445 RMHAD
+445 KMHAD
-450 EIKSKKEEN
+450 EIRAKKEEN
-459 KLRMQERA
+459 KLKMQERA
-467 DEIVNKAQIIQENRD
+467 DELVNKAQIIQENRD

-496 DAILAEKERIK
+496 DAALAQKQRIK
-507 AAREKS
+507 EQREKS
-513 LFEVKQKIE
+513 LFLVKQKIE

-564 EDGVERKIND
+564 EDGIERKIND

-584 ALEKIKWVDVK
+584 ATEKIKWVDVT

-602 KINKNM
+602 KVNKDM
-608 KEMINNYNNA
+608 KDMVNNYNKA
-618 YELSGTLNQMIGDED
+618 YALSSTLDQMVNDED

-667 KTMKKNKSHGIN
+667 KTMKKNIKKNKSDVN
-679 NRRLSAKNN
+679 NKLDKKKEGVKT
-688 EKMNNTEK
+688 EKMNNN
-696 INLNNDEEKKV
+696 INEDKKV

-718 IQNKIDNE
+718 ILNKIENE
-726 NILSQNH
+726 NILSQN
-733 SGQRA
+733 QA
-738 HSGQPGP
+738 IP
-745 ADPQDRRAP
+745 A
-754 ASR
+754 

>member
-1 MNELFTYLFDENVLK
+1 MNELFTYLFDEDILK

-25 LYDFNFVDKEII
+25 LYDFNFVDNEII
-37 GGLLTTKKN
+37 GGLLNTKKN

-54 YNKATASNLTV
+54 YNKATASNLPV
-65 EQKEEEEQKEEQIPG
+65 ETKDMGKSELG
-80 ALSIAP
+80 IA
-86 STTLKTKTKIEE
+86 STTEKTKTKMEETKEE
-98 KKGEKLEKETAKTK
+98 KNISK
-112 SFKKVTIPVPFN
+112 SKSVKKVTIPVPFN

-131 ILQEPMAIS
+131 ILQEPMAIP
-140 NQIKIKPL
+140 NQLKFKPL
-148 PLADYKKT
+148 PLADYHKT
-156 SLKEIEEKRKEQ
+156 SLNDINEKRKEHLQ
-168 LEIIKKN
+168 LIKNN
-175 IIEKNKKAKGFDLQ
+175 IIERNEKDKGFDLK
-189 TDKRPMNFDR
+189 TDKRPTNIEKVR
-199 IKEEV
+199 EEV
-204 ENKIQS
+204 ENKIKS
-210 TLQFDN
+210 TLQFNN
-216 KYMNPP
+216 KYMNPI
-222 KDFSKYEADV
+222 KDFSKCEADV

-266 SKEFE
+266 SKEFD
-271 RWQSEMKIK
+271 RWQNEMKIK

-318 AEHKKQEII
+318 AEHKKQELL

-340 KQKKQVIKEIKKEQ
+340 KNKKEVIKELHKGQ
-354 ENVAKQKIQKKKE
+354 ENVVKQKIQKVKD

-385 AKEERKIYLERRD
+385 AKEEQKIYLDRRD

-411 IKRTTGFDPT
+411 IRRTTGFDPT

-445 RMHAD
+445 RMLAD

-467 DEIVNKAQIIQENRD
+467 DELINKAQIIQENRD
-482 RLRNMKEIERKAKK
+482 RLRNQKEIERKAKK
-496 DAILAEKERIK
+496 DARIAEKERLRI
-507 AAREKS
+507 AREKS

-564 EDGVERKIND
+564 EDGMERKIND
-574 RQNQDLIDQL
+574 KQNQDLIDQL
-584 ALEKIKWVDVK
+584 ALEKVNWVDIK
-595 IRHTDAK
+595 IRYKDAQK
-602 KINKNM
+602 SNKST
-608 KEMINNYNNA
+608 KELLNNYNNA
-618 YELSGTLNQMIGDED
+618 YSLSGTLNRMINDED

-648 KYLQDDIKEKNKFC
+648 KYLQEDIKEKNKFC
-662 FEMQQ
+662 FMMQQ
-667 KTMKKNKSHGIN
+667 KTMQKAMKKNKSQMNPRRRIN
-679 NRRLSAKNN
+679 SNN
-688 EKMNNTEK
+688 IRANQNEEK
-696 INLNNDEEKKV
+696 INNIVQKEKKEEEIKI

-712 EEEKNE
+712 DDEQNAIKNKLQNEKL
-718 IQNKIDNE
+718 
-726 NILSQNH
+726 LSQN
-733 SGQRA
+733 QA
-738 HSGQPGP
+738 IP
-745 ADPQDRRAP
+745 A
-754 ASR
+754 

>member
-1 MNELFTYLFDENVLK
+1 MNELFTYLFDEDVLK

-25 LYDFNFVDKEII
+25 LYDFNFVDKDII

-54 YNKATASNLTV
+54 YNKATASNLPV
-65 EQKEEEEQKEEQIPG
+65 DEKEKEKEKETTLNPPT
-80 ALSIAP
+80 IAP
-86 STTLKTKTKIEE
+86 STTIKTTKIEE
-98 KKGEKLEKETAKTK
+98 TKDEKFTKETTKPKTG
-112 SFKKVTIPVPFN
+112 KKVTIPVPFN

-131 ILQEPMAIS
+131 VLQEPMAIS
-140 NQIKIKPL
+140 NQVKIKPL
-148 PLADYKKT
+148 PLANYKKT

-168 LEIIKKN
+168 LQIIKEN
-175 IIEKNKKAKGFDLQ
+175 IIEKNKKAKLFDLK
-189 TDKRPMNFDR
+189 TDKRPTNTEKVR
-199 IKEEV
+199 EEV
-204 ENKIQS
+204 ENKIKA

-216 KYMNPP
+216 KYMNPI
-222 KDFSKYEADV
+222 KDFSKCDADV
-232 KYNEA
+232 RYNEA

-251 EEEAALNKILIEKKD
+251 EEEAALNKILVEKKD

-318 AEHKKQEII
+318 AEHKKQELI

-340 KQKKQVIKEIKKEQ
+340 KQKKEVIKEIHKEQ
-354 ENVAKQKIQKKKE
+354 ENVAKQKAQKKKE
-367 NQELYKNRKKEFN
+367 NQELYKNRKKEYN

-385 AKEERKIYLERRD
+385 AQEEKKILLERRD

-411 IKRTTGFDPT
+411 IRRTTGFDPT

-445 RMHAD
+445 RMHLD

-467 DEIVNKAQIIQENRD
+467 DELVNKAQIIQENRD

-496 DAILAEKERIK
+496 DAILAEKARIK
-507 AAREKS
+507 AQREKS

-522 NKKQKLKKED
+522 NKKQKLKRED

-595 IRHTDAK
+595 MRHTDAK
-602 KINKNM
+602 KINKDLKDM
-608 KEMINNYNNA
+608 LNNYNNA
-618 YELSGTLNQMIGDED
+618 YELSGTLNQMIHDED

-667 KTMKKNKSHGIN
+667 KTMKKNNIKKNKSYGTNIN
-679 NRRLSAKNN
+679 NKRAENMVNTDKL
-688 EKMNNTEK
+688 NNTEK
-696 INLNNDEEKKV
+696 INFNNDEDKKV

-718 IQNKIDNE
+718 IQNKIENE
-726 NILSQNH
+726 NILSQN
-733 SGQRA
+733 QA
-738 HSGQPGP
+738 VP
-745 ADPQDRRAP
+745 A
-754 ASR
+754 

>member
-1 MNELFTYLFDENVLK
+1 MNELFTYLFDEDVLK

-25 LYDFNFVDKEII
+25 LYDFNFVDKDII

-54 YNKATASNLTV
+54 YNKATASNLPV
-65 EQKEEEEQKEEQIPG
+65 DEKEKEKEKETTLNPPT
-80 ALSIAP
+80 IAP
-86 STTLKTKTKIEE
+86 STTLKTTKIEE
-98 KKGEKLEKETAKTK
+98 TKDEKFTKETTKPKTG
-112 SFKKVTIPVPFN
+112 KKVTIPVPFN

-131 ILQEPMAIS
+131 VLQEPMAIS
-140 NQIKIKPL
+140 NQVKIKPL
-148 PLADYKKT
+148 PLANYKKT

-168 LEIIKKN
+168 LQIIKEN
-175 IIEKNKKAKGFDLQ
+175 IIEKNKKAKLFDLK
-189 TDKRPMNFDR
+189 TDKRPTNTEKVR
-199 IKEEV
+199 EEV
-204 ENKIQS
+204 ENKIKA
-210 TLQFDN
+210 TLQFNN
-216 KYMNPP
+216 KYMNPI
-222 KDFSKYEADV
+222 KDFSKCDADV
-232 KYNEA
+232 RYNEA

-251 EEEAALNKILIEKKD
+251 EEEAALNKILVEKKD

-318 AEHKKQEII
+318 AEHKKQELI

-340 KQKKQVIKEIKKEQ
+340 KQKKEVIKEIHKEQ
-354 ENVAKQKIQKKKE
+354 ENVAKQKAQKKKE
-367 NQELYKNRKKEFN
+367 NQELYKNRKKEYN

-385 AKEERKIYLERRD
+385 AQEEKKILLERRD

-411 IKRTTGFDPT
+411 IRRTTGFDPT

-445 RMHAD
+445 RMHLD

-467 DEIVNKAQIIQENRD
+467 DELVNKAQIIQENRD

-496 DAILAEKERIK
+496 DAIIAEKARIK
-507 AAREKS
+507 AQREKS

-522 NKKQKLKKED
+522 NKKQKLKRED

-584 ALEKIKWVDVK
+584 ALEKIKWVDFK
-595 IRHTDAK
+595 MRHTDAK
-602 KINKNM
+602 KINKDLKDM
-608 KEMINNYNNA
+608 LNNYNNA
-618 YELSGTLNQMIGDED
+618 YELSGTLNQMIHDED

-667 KTMKKNKSHGIN
+667 KTMKKNNIKKNKSYGTNIN
-679 NRRLSAKNN
+679 NKRTENMVN
-688 EKMNNTEK
+688 TEKLNNTEK
-696 INLNNDEEKKV
+696 INFNNDEDKKV

-718 IQNKIDNE
+718 IQNKIENE
-726 NILSQNH
+726 NILSQN
-733 SGQRA
+733 QA
-738 HSGQPGP
+738 VP
-745 ADPQDRRAP
+745 A
-754 ASR
+754 

>member
-1 MNELFTYLFDENVLK
+1 MNELFTYLFDEDVLK

-25 LYDFNFVDKEII
+25 LYDFNFVDKDII

-54 YNKATASNLTV
+54 YNKATASNLPV
-65 EQKEEEEQKEEQIPG
+65 DEKEKEKEKETTLIPPT
-80 ALSIAP
+80 IAP
-86 STTLKTKTKIEE
+86 STTLKTTKIEE
-98 KKGEKLEKETAKTK
+98 TKDEKFTKETTKPKTG
-112 SFKKVTIPVPFN
+112 KKVTIPVPFN

-131 ILQEPMAIS
+131 VLQEPMAIS
-140 NQIKIKPL
+140 NQVKIKPL
-148 PLADYKKT
+148 PLANYKKT

-168 LEIIKKN
+168 LQIIKEN
-175 IIEKNKKAKGFDLQ
+175 IIEKNKKAKLFDLK
-189 TDKRPMNFDR
+189 TDKRPTNTEKVR
-199 IKEEV
+199 EEV
-204 ENKIQS
+204 ENKIKA
-210 TLQFDN
+210 TLQFNN
-216 KYMNPP
+216 KYMNPI
-222 KDFSKYEADV
+222 KDFSKCDADV
-232 KYNEA
+232 RYNEA

-251 EEEAALNKILIEKKD
+251 EEEAALNKILVEKKD

-318 AEHKKQEII
+318 AEHKKQELI

-340 KQKKQVIKEIKKEQ
+340 KQKKEVIKEIHKEQ
-354 ENVAKQKIQKKKE
+354 ENVAKQKAQKKKE
-367 NQELYKNRKKEFN
+367 NQELYKNRKKEYN

-385 AKEERKIYLERRD
+385 AQEEKKILLERRD

-411 IKRTTGFDPT
+411 IRRTTGFDPT

-445 RMHAD
+445 RMHLD

-467 DEIVNKAQIIQENRD
+467 DELVNKAQIIQENRD

-496 DAILAEKERIK
+496 DAIIAEKARIK
-507 AAREKS
+507 AQREKS

-522 NKKQKLKKED
+522 NKKQKLKRED

-595 IRHTDAK
+595 MRHTDAK
-602 KINKNM
+602 KINKDLKDM
-608 KEMINNYNNA
+608 LNNYNNA
-618 YELSGTLNQMIGDED
+618 YELSGTLNQMIHDED

-667 KTMKKNKSHGIN
+667 KTMKKNNIKKNKSYGTNIN
-679 NRRLSAKNN
+679 NKRTENMVN
-688 EKMNNTEK
+688 TEKLNNTEK
-696 INLNNDEEKKV
+696 INFNNDEDKKV

-718 IQNKIDNE
+718 IQNKIENE
-726 NILSQNH
+726 NILSQN
-733 SGQRA
+733 QA
-738 HSGQPGP
+738 VP
-745 ADPQDRRAP
+745 A
-754 ASR
+754 

>member
-1 MNELFTYLFDENVLK
+1 MNELFTYLFDEDVLK

-25 LYDFNFVDKEII
+25 LYDFNFVDKDII

-54 YNKATASNLTV
+54 YNKATASNLPV
-65 EQKEEEEQKEEQIPG
+65 DEKEKEKEKETTLNPPT
-80 ALSIAP
+80 IAP
-86 STTLKTKTKIEE
+86 STTLKTTKIEE
-98 KKGEKLEKETAKTK
+98 TKDEKFTKETTKPKTG
-112 SFKKVTIPVPFN
+112 KKVTIPVPFN

-131 ILQEPMAIS
+131 VLQEPMAIS
-140 NQIKIKPL
+140 NQVKIKPL
-148 PLADYKKT
+148 PLANYKKT

-168 LEIIKKN
+168 LQIIKEN
-175 IIEKNKKAKGFDLQ
+175 IIEKNKKAKLFDLK
-189 TDKRPMNFDR
+189 TDKRPTNTEKVR
-199 IKEEV
+199 EEV
-204 ENKIQS
+204 ENKIKA
-210 TLQFDN
+210 TLQFNN
-216 KYMNPP
+216 KYMNPI
-222 KDFSKYEADV
+222 KDFSKCDADV
-232 KYNEA
+232 RYNEA

-251 EEEAALNKILIEKKD
+251 EEEAALNKILVEKKD

-318 AEHKKQEII
+318 AEHKKQELI

-340 KQKKQVIKEIKKEQ
+340 KQKKEVIKEIHKEQ
-354 ENVAKQKIQKKKE
+354 ENVAKQKAQKKKE
-367 NQELYKNRKKEFN
+367 NQELYKNRKKEYN

-385 AKEERKIYLERRD
+385 AQEEKKILLERRD

-411 IKRTTGFDPT
+411 IRRTTGFDPT

-445 RMHAD
+445 RMHLD

-467 DEIVNKAQIIQENRD
+467 DELVNKAQIIQENRD

-496 DAILAEKERIK
+496 DAIIAEKARIK
-507 AAREKS
+507 AQREKS

-522 NKKQKLKKED
+522 NKKQKLKRED

-595 IRHTDAK
+595 MRHTDAK
-602 KINKNM
+602 KINKDLKDM
-608 KEMINNYNNA
+608 LNNYNNA
-618 YELSGTLNQMIGDED
+618 YELSGTLNQMIHDED

-667 KTMKKNKSHGIN
+667 KTMKKNNIKKNKSYGTNIN
-679 NRRLSAKNN
+679 NKRAENMVNTDKL
-688 EKMNNTEK
+688 NNTEK
-696 INLNNDEEKKV
+696 INFNNDEDKKV

-718 IQNKIDNE
+718 IQNKIENE
-726 NILSQNH
+726 NILSQN
-733 SGQRA
+733 QA
-738 HSGQPGP
+738 VP
-745 ADPQDRRAP
+745 A
-754 ASR
+754 

>member
-1 MNELFTYLFDENVLK
+1 MNELFTYLFDEDVLK

-25 LYDFNFVDKEII
+25 LYDFNFVDKDII

-54 YNKATASNLTV
+54 YNKATASNLPV
-65 EQKEEEEQKEEQIPG
+65 DEKEKEKEKETTLNPPT
-80 ALSIAP
+80 IAP
-86 STTLKTKTKIEE
+86 STTLKTTKIEE
-98 KKGEKLEKETAKTK
+98 TKDEKFTKETTKPKTG
-112 SFKKVTIPVPFN
+112 KKVTIPVPFN

-131 ILQEPMAIS
+131 VLQEPMAIS
-140 NQIKIKPL
+140 NQVKIKPL
-148 PLADYKKT
+148 PLANYKKT

-168 LEIIKKN
+168 LQIIKEN
-175 IIEKNKKAKGFDLQ
+175 IIEKNKKAKLFDLK
-189 TDKRPMNFDR
+189 TDKRPTNTEKVR
-199 IKEEV
+199 EEV
-204 ENKIQS
+204 ENKIKA
-210 TLQFDN
+210 TLQFNN
-216 KYMNPP
+216 KYMNPI
-222 KDFSKYEADV
+222 KDFSKCDADV
-232 KYNEA
+232 RYNEA

-251 EEEAALNKILIEKKD
+251 EEEAALNKILVEKKD

-318 AEHKKQEII
+318 AEHKKQELI

-340 KQKKQVIKEIKKEQ
+340 KQKKEVIKEIHKEQ
-354 ENVAKQKIQKKKE
+354 ENVAKQKAQKKKE
-367 NQELYKNRKKEFN
+367 NQELYKNRKKEYN

-385 AKEERKIYLERRD
+385 AQEEKKILLERRD

-411 IKRTTGFDPT
+411 IRRTTGFDPT

-445 RMHAD
+445 RMHLD

-467 DEIVNKAQIIQENRD
+467 DELVNKAQIIQENRD

-496 DAILAEKERIK
+496 DAILAEKARIK
-507 AAREKS
+507 AQREKS

-522 NKKQKLKKED
+522 NKKQKLKRED

-595 IRHTDAK
+595 MRHTDAK
-602 KINKNM
+602 KINKDLKDM
-608 KEMINNYNNA
+608 LNNYNNA
-618 YELSGTLNQMIGDED
+618 YELSGTLNQMIHDED

-667 KTMKKNKSHGIN
+667 KTMKKNNIKKNKSYGTNIN
-679 NRRLSAKNN
+679 NKRAENMVNTDKL
-688 EKMNNTEK
+688 NNTEK
-696 INLNNDEEKKV
+696 INFNNDEDKKV

-718 IQNKIDNE
+718 IQNKIENE
-726 NILSQNH
+726 NILSQN
-733 SGQRA
+733 QA
-738 HSGQPGP
+738 VP
-745 ADPQDRRAP
+745 A
-754 ASR
+754 